1 MFIVSFNSS
10 SRAWVWWF
18 TATKTVRRIWR
29 HGSTTLSSPWSSRAR
44 SPRGAGPWWSRWPC
58 TSSTAAVS
66 ASSSGFADAFTYWVL
81 GMLLI
86 NDWHW
91 VVTLLF
97 FCLLN
102 RFLCIVNH
110 NFLRLQYD
118 AHAEHTNVLDTT
130 FKFRT
135 DYEIIKNNTY
145 DFMTFVQEN

>member
-1 MFIVSFNSS
+1 MVIYSYKDCKEDM
-10 SRAWVWWF
+10 ATWKHYIEF
-18 TATKTVRRIWR
+18 TMILAGTLATRCWAMVIAVTLYLIHCRSLCFVLRFRGCFYLLGFGYVINKWL
-29 HGSTTLSSPWSSRAR
+29 TLSCNS
-44 SPRGAGPWWSRWPC
+44 
-58 TSSTAAVS
+58 
-66 ASSSGFADAFTYWVL
+66 F
-81 GMLLI
+81 
-86 NDWHW
+86 
-91 VVTLLF
+91 F